1 MSKLKDKIQKRQL
14 CDSQTEK
21 NAKKF
26 WPRKKKLGKIDCR
39 KHIFSNSTKIF
50 ASENLTPINES
61 YVYNCCK
68 LKHNGLIHG
77 CFTRDG
83 IVRIKYEERARP
95 AKIFHIDKL
104 HQLFPDFD
112 FGNADDDDDMFLDAS
127 HLRFESTFQKCIM
140 KNPYKILL
148 VLVLPKCTPWL
159 GLRDRG
165 QKMSKFCMLYI
176 AAGKLSFS
184 NVN

>member
-1 MSKLKDKIQKRQL
+1 M
-14 CDSQTEK
+14 
-21 NAKKF
+21 AK
-26 WPRKKKLGKIDCR
+26 KKKLGKINCR

-50 ASENLTPINES
+50 ASGNVTPINES
-61 YVYNCCK
+61 FVYNCCK

-95 AKIFHIDKL
+95 VKISHTDKL

-112 FGNADDDDDMFLDAS
+112 FGDVDDDDDDDDDMFLDAS
-127 HLRFESTFQKCIM
+127 HVRFESTFQRCTM
-140 KNPYKILL
+140 KNPYKISL

-159 GLRDRG
+159 GLRDTG
-165 QKMSKFCMLYI
+165 QKILKLCMLYI
-176 AAGKLSFS
+176 AAGKYIF
-184 NVN
+184 

>member
-1 MSKLKDKIQKRQL
+1 MTK
-14 CDSQTEK
+14 
-21 NAKKF
+21 
-26 WPRKKKLGKIDCR
+26 KKKLGKIDCR

-50 ASENLTPINES
+50 ASENLTPINEA

-112 FGNADDDDDMFLDAS
+112 FGDADDDDDLFLDAS